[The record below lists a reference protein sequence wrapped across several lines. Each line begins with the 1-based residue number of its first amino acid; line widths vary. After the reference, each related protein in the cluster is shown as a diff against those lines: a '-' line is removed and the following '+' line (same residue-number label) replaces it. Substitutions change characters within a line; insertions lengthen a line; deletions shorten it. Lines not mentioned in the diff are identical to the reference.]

1 MAREPFSGHLDLM
14 LLAALDAGP
23 RHGYGVIEHIRRSSG
38 GHFDYPEGTVY
49 PALHRLE
56 SEGLL
61 RSTWN
66 DEGGR
71 RRRVYEITARGRT
84 ALDGRRSQWER
95 FAQSVSAVIEQA
107 T

>member
-61 RSTWN
+61 RSAWN
-66 DEGGR
+66 DQGGR

>member
-1 MAREPFSGHLDLM
+1 MARDAFSGHLDLM

-56 SEGLL
+56 ADGLL
-61 RSTWN
+61 RSTWSE
-66 DEGGR
+66 DGGR
-71 RRRVYEITARGRT
+71 RRRVYEITVRGRK
-84 ALDGRRSQWER
+84 ALAGRRTQWER
-95 FAQSVSAVIEQA
+95 FARSVTAVIEQA
-107 T
+107 